1 MKIELERK
9 ELEVKILY
17 RSCQSWKNN
26 EDDEG
31 GELLAYFFRLPRQE
45 HARAHSMLGS
55 NCTARLYYM
64 PQGEV
69 FHLNKVRLAS
79 LPEGKKCSSWQE
91 LLEKVHPDLELVV
104 NGETELIVRK
114 K

>member
-1 MKIELERK
+1 
-9 ELEVKILY
+9 
-17 RSCQSWKNN
+17 
-26 EDDEG
+26 
-31 GELLAYFFRLPRQE
+31 
-45 HARAHSMLGS
+45 MLGS

-69 FHLNKVRLAS
+69 FQLNKVRLAS

-114 K
+114 NEIAVRISLFQLFRQAVDF

>member
-1 MKIELERK
+1 MVMQAQPVYDCWKAICEKIDKQKGK
-9 ELEVKILY
+9 ESKKRVVY
-17 RSCQSWKNN
+17 V
-26 EDDEG
+26 
-31 GELLAYFFRLPRQE
+31 
-45 HARAHSMLGS
+45 
-55 NCTARLYYM
+55 T